1 MNERT
6 DKKYPRQ
13 GTEGSM
19 MTASDTVRRFADAM
33 SAAGLSCSAAIEADG
48 QIHRFH
54 VEGDKAGT
62 RNGWYF
68 LHLAGRPA
76 GQFGSW
82 KAGHHETWIADG
94 KPMDSSERAE
104 FAALVQAAR
113 RRAQAEQRAKHEAQ
127 AAIARQIWMA
137 AGPADPG
144 HEYLKKKHVLPHELR
159 QQGEYLVVPLFDQ
172 FGLLWNVQ
180 RIAPDGGKRFHPGRA
195 GGLYSPIGDFSDPQK
210 ILICEGWATGATL
223 HEETGLPVLCAMNA
237 GNLLKVAEAARAS
250 WPAADLVIC
259 ADNDRHT
266 DGNPG
271 VTAARAAAQAVG
283 ARVIVPQFPDD
294 VPGSDF
300 NDLASFRRGVSNE

>member
-1 MNERT
+1 MLTSEII
-6 DKKYPRQ
+6 D
-13 GTEGSM
+13 
-19 MTASDTVRRFADAM
+19 RFAAAM

-62 RNGWYF
+62 KNGWYF

-94 KPMDSSERAE
+94 KPMDRSEQAE
-104 FAALVQAAR
+104 FAELVQAAR
-113 RRAQAEQRAKHEAQ
+113 RKAKAEQRAKHEAQ
-127 AAIARQIWMA
+127 AVIARQIWMA
-137 AGPADPG
+137 AGPADPE
-144 HEYLKKKHVLPHELR
+144 HPYLKKKRVLPHGLR
-159 QQGEYLVVPLFDQ
+159 QQGEYLLVPLFDQ
-172 FGLLWNVQ
+172 FGLLWNFQ

-195 GGLYSPIGDFSDPQK
+195 GGLHSLIGDFCGPQK

-223 HEETGLPVLCAMNA
+223 HEETEIPVLCAMNA
-237 GNLLKVAEAARAS
+237 GNLLRVGEAARAS
-250 WPAADLVIC
+250 WPASLVIFC
-259 ADNDRHT
+259 ADDDRHT

-283 ARVIVPQFPDD
+283 ARVIIPQFPDGA
-294 VPGSDF
+294 PGSDF
-300 NDLASFRRGVSNE
+300 NDLAAFRRGVSNE